1 MKDPSRGRGRPLYS
15 PSEKAVSESNR
26 LQEQLEAMALKYL
39 ERHDATAKHL
49 KMVLA
54 RKVRAAAFEGYPPAT
69 LQERIDELVNRYQR
83 SGIVDDSRYAAQAV
97 RRFRA
102 RGLSKTAIVHRLT
115 AKGVAAGT
123 IEAALSTVDEP
134 TSKPELEAARRL
146 IKRRRLGPYRGAP
159 ATAAT
164 RRKDLQTLAR
174 AGFSYEIARQALG
187 VEALEDDDGYF

>member
-1 MKDPSRGRGRPLYS
+1 RSFRRCPASALTRSAKRCGLPGTTETTRSTLGAKTSFPSGASAPPSALWRAATKALESTEVWLCGWSSPRPGTVKDPSRGRGRPLYS

-123 IEAALSTVDEP
+123 I
-134 TSKPELEAARRL
+134 
-146 IKRRRLGPYRGAP
+146 
-159 ATAAT
+159 
-164 RRKDLQTLAR
+164 
-174 AGFSYEIARQALG
+174 
-187 VEALEDDDGYF
+187 